1 VGVKERR
8 ERERQELRSS
18 ILAAAREVAAQE
30 GWQALTMRKVAELIE
45 YSPPTIYEYFESKDS
60 ILVELMRDS
69 TRKLLER
76 LRTAAASTDD
86 PEERMVRLTLAYCD
100 FAWENP
106 ELYQLAHGMGGA
118 ACDLGQLPTEMA
130 ELGEIMMG
138 GVRGALQSGPE
149 DKRDFHDA
157 AAIHRA
163 TLHGLVSLTMQGH
176 LSGGRERATQL
187 VERAVRD
194 WIAVSKTAS

>member
-1 VGVKERR
+1 MGIKERR

-18 ILAAAREVAAQE
+18 ILEAAREIAAQE
-30 GWQALTMRKVAELIE
+30 GWQAVTMRKVAELIE
-45 YSPPTIYEYFESKDS
+45 YSPPTIYEYFEGKDS
-60 ILVELMRDS
+60 ILVEVMREG
-69 TRKLLER
+69 THKLLER
-76 LRTAAASTDD
+76 LRVASASTDD

-118 ACDLGQLPTEMA
+118 ACDLGQLPVEME
-130 ELGEIMMG
+130 ELGTIMMG
-138 GVRGALQSGPE
+138 GVRAAVQSGPD
-149 DKRDFHDA
+149 DKRDFYDA

-176 LSGGRERATQL
+176 LHGGRERATQL

-194 WIAVSKTAS
+194 WIVASRMS